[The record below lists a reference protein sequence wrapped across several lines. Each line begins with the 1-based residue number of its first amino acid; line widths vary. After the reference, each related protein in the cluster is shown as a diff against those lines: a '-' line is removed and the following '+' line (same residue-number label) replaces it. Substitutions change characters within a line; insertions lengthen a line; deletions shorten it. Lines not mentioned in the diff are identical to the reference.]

1 MVMEEVGAV
10 LVVRVVGV
18 FVPVYDGVSSS
29 PAKPGGNQHFM

>member
-10 LVVRVVGV
+10 LVLRLVGV
-18 FVPVYDGVSSS
+18 FAPLYDGMSSS